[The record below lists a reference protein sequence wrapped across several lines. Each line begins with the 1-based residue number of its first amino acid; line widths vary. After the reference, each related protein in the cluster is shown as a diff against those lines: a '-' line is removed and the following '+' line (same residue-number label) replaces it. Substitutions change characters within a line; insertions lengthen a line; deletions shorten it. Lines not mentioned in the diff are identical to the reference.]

1 MLSTEER
8 GSCETFENKSF
19 KSFNGFLS
27 WKNLILLKTMLSE
40 LQKTNKKSVIINIII
55 PQLLHAPFTLYLNDV
70 VGVGSIDRTFI
81 EN

>member
-1 MLSTEER
+1 
-8 GSCETFENKSF
+8 
-19 KSFNGFLS
+19 
-27 WKNLILLKTMLSE
+27 MLSE

-81 EN
+81 ENWKITKQFEKNSC

>member
-40 LQKTNKKSVIINIII
+40 LQKTNKISVIINII

>member
-1 MLSTEER
+1 
-8 GSCETFENKSF
+8 
-19 KSFNGFLS
+19 
-27 WKNLILLKTMLSE
+27 MLSE
-40 LQKTNKKSVIINIII
+40 LQKTNKISVIINII